1 MKKLMALVLALV
13 MLLSLAA
20 CGGGNN
26 EAESDQTQTTAPA
39 PEKTLEKEEPGEVS
53 KPESKEEP
61 KEEVK
66 PVQPAPEQP
75 KEETFVITI
84 SHTDVTFR
92 AAGSNFSLTVSPL
105 PANAKVAYASA
116 DETIASVSEDGT
128 VTAVGP
134 GTTTVA
140 AKITLTDGTEEE
152 LSCIIR
158 CIWTKSVDLNAWF
171 NSFMAGLGEG
181 NAPFMMPL
189 DDELMEVYYPGL
201 TAVARKQT
209 VVQMAGMSAVAFE
222 FALVECENA
231 ADVETVRAILQARK
245 DAQVDGGAWYPE
257 TIEAWEKAEIL
268 VRDNVAALILAGEA
282 QQSALDSFNALF

>member
-39 PEKTLEKEEPGEVS
+39 PEKTPEKEEPGKVS

-75 KEETFVITI
+75 KEETIVITI

-105 PANAKVAYASA
+105 PTNAKVAYASA